1 MCLPLEIKLNLSENG
16 FKRKFVSHTDFRLA
30 FFEHL
35 QIHTRVPQKRNVQLL
50 WASYISSYKH
60 RFTNPFA
67 IHIQRIIHFRCSGK
81 ARNQQC
87 SPEMGKILWNYSSLY
102 TFALFMHC
110 IFIHFLPLSFF
121 HFDVGIMYIVF
132 VSWYTNRWE
141 RKRSFSLLQNGLLSF
156 VYLSGE
162 LAANTNDGIQS
173 NNTFFPLPF
182 SCCVVMCSL
191 VYLFFPFGEYKL

>member
-102 TFALFMHC
+102 TYALFMHC

-121 HFDVGIMYIVF
+121 QCRNYVLSCLYHDIPTGGK
-132 VSWYTNRWE
+132 E
-141 RKRSFSLLQNGLLSF
+141 REAFLCFKMVCFR
-156 VYLSGE
+156 
-162 LAANTNDGIQS
+162 
-173 NNTFFPLPF
+173 
-182 SCCVVMCSL
+182 
-191 VYLFFPFGEYKL
+191 LFI

>member
-35 QIHTRVPQKRNVQLL
+35 QIHTRVPQKRSVQLL

-102 TFALFMHC
+102 TYALFMHC

-121 HFDVGIMYIVF
+121 QCRNYVYRVCIMIYQPVGKK
-132 VSWYTNRWE
+132 E
-141 RKRSFSLLQNGLLSF
+141 K
-156 VYLSGE
+156 
-162 LAANTNDGIQS
+162 
-173 NNTFFPLPF
+173 
-182 SCCVVMCSL
+182 
-191 VYLFFPFGEYKL
+191 LFFASKWFAFVCLFKWWACCQYERWYSIE